1 MHFISIVAA
10 LALASGTQAWTK
22 DGQGNWVANNN
33 CFATQSSYNPC
44 TLANVHESCTRMN
57 DNTVIYRNNE
67 ACAYWTDGAGT
78 IKRGHKCIRPRSLRK
93 W

>member
-1 MHFISIVAA
+1 MHFISIVGA
-10 LALASGTQAWTK
+10 LAFATGIQGWTK

-33 CFATQSSYNPC
+33 WWVIRGT
-44 TLANVHESCTRMN
+44 NVHESCTRMN

-78 IKRGHKCIRPRSLRK
+78 IKRGRCKLTNQNPSTASCV
-93 W
+93 